1 MKRIKAKALGGT
13 PAAGDTGSPPV
24 IDWDLAERQL
34 VEEQQR
40 RFTRKKLQS
49 DFVFYSPE
57 CLKIRTKA
65 GAIAAL
71 ELNEAQLYLH
81 NRLEAQKQRTGKV
94 RALVLKAR
102 QQGISTYIGGRYY
115 WLASHTKGV
124 RVFIL
129 THEQDATNNLFG
141 MVERYHSHCPELVRP
156 ITGNSNAKELS
167 FSALES
173 GYAVGTAGAKA
184 TGRSQTVQLF
194 HGSECAFWPN
204 AETHFAGVVQA
215 IPDLPGTEIILE
227 STANGVGGEFHER
240 WQQAEAGTG
249 DYETI
254 FIPWFWDSGYRR
266 EVPPDFRLDDEERD
280 YANAHKLS
288 NEQMVWRRAKIAELK
303 DPLLF
308 RQEYPA
314 TADEAFQLT
323 GHDAFIKPEL
333 ILQARKAELEG
344 YGPLVIG
351 ADPARFGDDR
361 FSLAWRKGRQVTKVE
376 SKAKLDVVAGAN
388 WIKQVIDA
396 DNPARVFIDVGG
408 VGAGVVDI
416 LHSWGGDY
424 LAKVTPVNFG
434 SEPQEAHWLL
444 PDGTK
449 SAGPR
454 NRRAEMWSRSRDWLK
469 EIGGADIPDLDSLQ
483 ADACGPGYSYD
494 VNQRLLL
501 ESKEK
506 MRSRGIRSPDAWD
519 AIALT
524 FAEPVHE
531 VVDSSPKYNFRYKGT
546 QFGWM
551 A

>member
-1 MKRIKAKALGGT
+1 MGDWRACQTRNWKIILSTSENLEQLDRIESLLSK
-13 PAAGDTGSPPV
+13 
-24 IDWDLAERQL
+24 
-34 VEEQQR
+34 EQQR
-40 RFTRKKLQS
+40 RKTRQS
-49 DFVFYSPE
+49 LKDDFGRYAAE
-57 CLKIRTKA
+57 CLKIRPKEG
-65 GAIAAL
+65 GAIVPF
-71 ELNEAQLYLH
+71 EFNQAQVYLH
-81 NRLEAQKQRTGKV
+81 GRLEAQRKRTGKV
-94 RALVLKAR
+94 RALVLKGR
-102 QQGISTYIGGRYY
+102 QQGISTYVGGRYY
-115 WLASHTKGV
+115 WKASHTRGV

-141 MVERYHSHCPELVRP
+141 MVARYHDHCPDLVKP
-156 ITGNSNAKELS
+156 ATGLANAKELS
-167 FSALES
+167 FEALES
-173 GYAVGTAGAKA
+173 GYAVGTAGARA

-194 HGSECAFWPN
+194 HGSEVAFWPN

-227 STANGVGGEFHER
+227 STANGMGGEFHER
-240 WQQAEAGTG
+240 WQQAEKGIG
-249 DYETI
+249 DYEAI

-266 EVPPDFRLDDEERD
+266 EVPPDFHLEDEERD
-280 YANAHKLS
+280 YANAHQLQI
-288 NEQMVWRRAKIAELK
+288 EQMVWRRAKIAELK

-314 TADEAFQLT
+314 TSDEAFQLT

-333 ILQARKAELEG
+333 ILKARKATLEG
-344 YGPLVIG
+344 FGPLVIG

-361 FSLAWRKGRQVTKVE
+361 FSLAWRRGRQVIKIE

-388 WIKQVIDA
+388 WIKSVIDI
-396 DNPARVFIDVGG
+396 DKPARVFCDVGG
-408 VGAGVVDI
+408 VGGGVVDI

-424 LAKVTPVNFG
+424 LDKVTPINFG
-434 SEPQEAHWLL
+434 SEPQEPNVTL

-449 SAGPR
+449 SAGCR
-454 NRRAEMWSRSRDWLK
+454 NRRAEMWSRSKDWLA
-469 EIGGADIPDLDSLQ
+469 EVGGADIPDLDSLQ

-524 FAEPVHE
+524 FAEPVHDRIE
-531 VVDSSPKYNFRYKGT
+531 RRRRGSLWAPN
-546 QFGWM
+546 WM
-551 A
+551 GV